1 MKENR
6 MQRTEP
12 LIHKERPQKCK
23 QLSVDPWIHP
33 DAKVIGS
40 HLGAYTEVGARTVIQ
55 ETLMGDYSYI
65 TNDGNVIYTRIGKFC
80 SIAAMVRINPGNHPM
95 RRATQ
100 HHFTYRSRQFGMG
113 EDDPEVFNRRRSKPV
128 TIGHDVWVGHG
139 ATILAG
145 TKIGNGAVVGA
156 GAVVTKDVA
165 PYTIVAGIPAKPIRK
180 RFPEAVQQG
189 LGRICWWNWSHEQLT
204 QAMHDFRRLGIE
216 KFIEKYDPSLR
227 QAGQRPCH
235 G

>member
-6 MQRTEP
+6 MQQSEP
-12 LIHKERPQKCK
+12 MIHKASQSKRK
-23 QLSVDPWIHP
+23 QLSVQPWIHP
-33 DAKVIGS
+33 GAKVIGS

-55 ETLMGDYSYI
+55 ETVMGDYSYI

-95 RRATQ
+95 QRATQ

-113 EDDPEVFNRRRSKPV
+113 EDDPDVFSWRRSKPV
-128 TIGHDVWVGHG
+128 TIGHDVWIGHG

-145 TKIGNGAVVGA
+145 IQIGSGAVVGA

-165 PYTIVAGIPAKPIRK
+165 PYTIVAGVPAQPIRQ
-180 RFPEAVQQG
+180 RFPQAVQEA
-189 LGRICWWNWSHEQLT
+189 LGRICWWHWSHEQLT
-204 QAMHDFRRLGIE
+204 QAMPDFRGWSIE
-216 KFIEKYDPSLR
+216 AFIEKYDPTLQ
-227 QAGQRPCH
+227 QAGKSNRND
-235 G
+235 